1 MWWREPRLSRRQTAR
16 LFIGFAAA
24 GLLGGC
30 FQPLYGSRPT
40 ANSDSIRDKFMQID
54 VPVIVV
60 PKGQDVSRLA
70 VSMRNTLNY
79 DFNGGAGP
87 NAPIYTLKVQIST
100 GAMTVIVDVTSG
112 RPDTQVDQV
121 IANYQLVEAATN
133 KVVVS
138 DMVNAHVDYD
148 IPGSEQRY
156 AGLRAMYNAEERAT
170 QVAAEAIK
178 NRLASY
184 FVAGT

>member
-1 MWWREPRLSRRQTAR
+1 MWWREPRLSRRQAAR
-16 LFIGFAAA
+16 LAVALAAA

-30 FQPLYGSRPT
+30 FQPLYGRAPNPNT
-40 ANSDSIRDKFMQID
+40 ESIRDKFAQID
-54 VPVIVV
+54 VPVIVA
-60 PKGQDVSRLA
+60 PKAQDVSRLA

-79 DFNGGAGP
+79 SLNGGAGP
-87 NAPIYTLKVQIST
+87 TAPIYTLKVTLGT
-100 GAMTVIVDVTSG
+100 GALTIIVDVTSG

-121 IANYQLVEAATN
+121 FASFQLVETATN
-133 KVVVS
+133 KVVVADS
-138 DMVNAHVDYD
+138 VTAHVDYD

-156 AGLRAMYNAEERAT
+156 AGLRAMYDAEERAT

>member
-1 MWWREPRLSRRQTAR
+1 MWWREPRLSRRQAGR
-16 LFIGFAAA
+16 LCIGLAAA
-24 GLLGGC
+24 SVLGGC
-30 FQPLYGSRPT
+30 FQPLYGARLT
-40 ANSDSIRDKFMQID
+40 ADSESVRDKFMQID
-54 VPVIVV
+54 VPVIVA

-79 DFNGGAGP
+79 EFNGGAGP
-87 NAPIYTLKVQIST
+87 NAPIYTLKVQVST
-100 GAMTVIVDVTSG
+100 GVMTIIVDVSSG

-121 IANYQLVEAATN
+121 GATFQLVETATG

-138 DMVNAHVDYD
+138 DVASAHVDYD

-156 AGLRAMYNAEERAT
+156 AGLRAMYNAEERAV
-170 QVAAEAIK
+170 QVAAEAIR

>member
-1 MWWREPRLSRRQTAR
+1 MWWREPRLSRRQAAR
-16 LFIGFAAA
+16 LFIGLAAA

-30 FQPLYGSRPT
+30 FQPLYGRAPNPN
-40 ANSDSIRDKFMQID
+40 AESIRDKFAQID
-54 VPVIVV
+54 VPIIQA
-60 PKGQDVSRLA
+60 PKAQDVSRLA

-87 NAPIYTLKVQIST
+87 TAPIYTLKVTLAT

-112 RPDTQVDQV
+112 RPDTQVDLV
-121 IANYQLVEAATN
+121 IATYQLVETATN
-133 KVVVS
+133 KVVVADS
-138 DMVNAHVDYD
+138 ITSHVDYD

-156 AGLRAMYNAEERAT
+156 AALRAMYEAEERAT

>member
-1 MWWREPRLSRRQTAR
+1 MWWRKPRLSRRQAAR
-16 LFIGFAAA
+16 LFVGLAAA

-30 FQPLYGSRPT
+30 FHPLYGSAPDPNT
-40 ANSDSIRDKFMQID
+40 ESVRDKFTQIE

-79 DFNGGAGP
+79 ELNGGAGP
-87 NAPIYTLKVQIST
+87 TAPLYTLRVQLGT
-100 GAMTVIVDVTSG
+100 GVMTVVVDVTSG

-121 IANYQLVEAATN
+121 NASFQLVENATG
-133 KVVVS
+133 KVVVTDS
-138 DMVNAHVDYD
+138 VVAHVDYD
-148 IPGSEQRY
+148 IPGSAQRY
-156 AGLRAMYNAEERAT
+156 AALRAMYDAEERAT
-170 QVAAEAIK
+170 QVAADGIK